1 MDRNERTAH
10 LIKELN
16 LYKRYPERRGI
27 FVKATCDYYDAV
39 KLDEL
44 TSSDLNFLRYIAN
57 EAGVPQYFELLERKY
72 QEGNETN
79 PEDMNLLSMSSFL
92 NEANL
97 IVNDY
102 MLHKYQK
109 EVLELFENNSVNRY
123 VLSAPTSFGKTF
135 IVYTIIKKMNY
146 SNILLVFPT
155 ISLLSE
161 NYLKLQND
169 EFFSPYKIH
178 TLSEINEDE
187 LGEKNIFI
195 YTPERYL
202 SFLDNNTSYFDFT
215 FVDEIYKIDNDF
227 IIDNDTPE
235 ENERDTAYRLAL
247 EYACQ
252 NSKDIL
258 LAGPYIQFQ
267 KLDTERNSFNNF
279 IRVNKFTI
287 LEYNDVEIVSKNIT
301 HIDRNKF
308 ELGNIKYK
316 LNVGTSSLQDKVVQ
330 TIVKIEGNTLIYC
343 GSKPDVE
350 RFANHMLKNEEYLS
364 LLSEKEYKE
373 NNELF
378 SIFLKHIEK
387 KFGSDW
393 ILYKALEKRIGL
405 HHAGI
410 PKYLQNEIIN
420 LFNSGELLCLF
431 STTTIT
437 EGVNTTAKN
446 LIVTAVKKGTKPL
459 KQFDAKNIAGRSG
472 RFNVHYSGNVIDL
485 TKEFEIIINSQQD
498 EIEHKNYDNYHNKTD
513 IDLEVT
519 LDEFLTNDDK
529 RFKDKIN
536 KAKQE
541 SGLPDFIFQSYRIIG
556 PLEKILI
563 YNRIK
568 VMSEVEFRKIDRL
581 KQVLSLSNGTKIHWE
596 GFQTVVDIC
605 RQFISNSE
613 LKQIMETRVGDKNY
627 SLIVVQLSGFLEKGF
642 LGTVDYYVKQ
652 KNYSKDR
659 AISKTSKLIYTIFK
673 YHLVKYL
680 GVFDLLYRFHYSRV
694 YRRNFNDVA
703 GIKLLL
709 QRLEYNALT
718 NTGRKLSD
726 YGVPFEL
733 VKYYD
738 GVVNTKNFDLYE
750 NYVDTRIQ
758 KLLE

>member
-72 QEGNETN
+72 QEGNEIN

>member
-16 LYKRYPERRGI
+16 LYKRYPERRGV
-27 FVKATCDYYDAV
+27 FVKSTCDYYDAV

-72 QEGNETN
+72 QEGNEIN

-97 IVNDY
+97 IVTDY

-109 EVLELFENNSVNRY
+109 EVLELFKNNSVNRY

-279 IRVNKFTI
+279 VRVNKFTI
-287 LEYNDVEIVSKNIT
+287 LEYNDVEIVSKNFT

-446 LIVTAVKKGTKPL
+446 LIVTAVKKGRKPL

-529 RFKDKIN
+529 RFKDEIN

-613 LKQIMETRVGDKNY
+613 LKQIMETRVGNKNY

-694 YRRNFNDVA
+694 HRRNFDDVA

>member
-16 LYKRYPERRGI
+16 LYKRYPERRGV
-27 FVKATCDYYDAV
+27 FVKSTCDYYDAV

-72 QEGNETN
+72 QEGNEIN

-267 KLDTERNSFNNF
+267 RLDTERNSFNNF
-279 IRVNKFTI
+279 VRVNKFTI

-446 LIVTAVKKGTKPL
+446 LIVTAVKKGRKPL

-529 RFKDKIN
+529 RFKDEIN

-613 LKQIMETRVGDKNY
+613 LKQIMETRVGNKNY

-694 YRRNFNDVA
+694 HRRNFDDVA

>member
-16 LYKRYPERRGI
+16 LYKRYPERRGV
-27 FVKATCDYYDAV
+27 FVKSTCDYYDAV
-39 KLDEL
+39 KIDEL

-72 QEGNETN
+72 QEGNEIN

-97 IVNDY
+97 IVNDN

-279 IRVNKFTI
+279 VRVNKFTI

-330 TIVKIEGNTLIYC
+330 TVVKIEGNTLIYC

-350 RFANHMLKNEEYLS
+350 RFANHMLKNDEYFS

-373 NNELF
+373 DDELF

-393 ILYKALEKRIGL
+393 ILYKALEKRIGI

-446 LIVTAVKKGTKPL
+446 LIVTAVKKGRKPL

-485 TKEFEIIINSQQD
+485 TKEFETIINSQQD

-519 LDEFLTNDDK
+519 LDEFLTDDDK
-529 RFKDKIN
+529 RFKDEIS

-541 SGLPDFIFQSYRIIG
+541 SGLPDFIFQSYRTIG
-556 PLEKILI
+556 PLEKISI

-568 VMSEVEFRKIDRL
+568 EMSIVEFRKIDRL
-581 KQVLSLSNGTKIHWE
+581 KQVLSLSNGTQIHWE

-613 LKQIMETRVGDKNY
+613 LKQIMETRVGNKNY

-652 KNYSKDR
+652 QNYSKDR

-694 YRRNFNDVA
+694 HRRNFDDVA
-703 GIKLLL
+703 GIQLLL

-738 GVVNTKNFDLYE
+738 GVVKTKDFDLYE
-750 NYVDTRIQ
+750 SYVDEKIQ
-758 KLLE
+758 NLLK

>member
-16 LYKRYPERRGI
+16 LYKRYPERRGV
-27 FVKATCDYYDAV
+27 FVKSTCDYYDAV
-39 KLDEL
+39 KIDEL

-72 QEGNETN
+72 QEGNEIN

-102 MLHKYQK
+102 MLHRYQK
-109 EVLELFENNSVNRY
+109 EVLELFGNNSVNRY
-123 VLSAPTSFGKTF
+123 ILSAPTSFGKTF

-279 IRVNKFTI
+279 VRVNKFTI
-287 LEYNDVEIVSKNIT
+287 LEYNDIEIVSKNIT

-350 RFANHMLKNEEYLS
+350 RFTNHMLKNDEYFS

-373 NNELF
+373 DNELF

-393 ILYKALEKRIGL
+393 ILYKALEKRIGI

-446 LIVTAVKKGTKPL
+446 LIVTAVKKGRKPL

-485 TKEFEIIINSQQD
+485 TKEFETIINSQQD

-519 LDEFLTNDDK
+519 LDEFLTDDDK
-529 RFKDKIN
+529 RFKDEIN

-541 SGLPDFIFQSYRIIG
+541 SGLPDFIFQSYRTIG
-556 PLEKILI
+556 PLEKISI

-568 VMSEVEFRKIDRL
+568 EMSIVEFRKIDQL
-581 KQVLSLSNGTKIHWE
+581 KQVLSLSNGTQIHWE

-613 LKQIMETRVGDKNY
+613 LKQIMDTRVGNKNY

-652 KNYSKDR
+652 QNYSKDR

-694 YRRNFNDVA
+694 HRRNFDDVA
-703 GIKLLL
+703 GIQLLL

-738 GVVNTKNFDLYE
+738 GVVKTKDFDLYE
-750 NYVDTRIQ
+750 SYVDEKIQ
-758 KLLE
+758 NLLK